1 VAKAETQAQ
10 LLKKEI
16 TKYVALLYE
25 RGLTSS
31 LSGNISVRAE
41 QVVFISPTKVPRYRI
56 RPDDVSVV
64 TMEGKHL
71 EGKHP
76 SSELPIHL
84 AIYNAT
90 ESSAIVHAHSRFA
103 TALACLR
110 RDLEPP
116 DVEGTHLL
124 GRVPLIPYEEP
135 GTSDLC
141 EAVSRGILGRKGVL
155 LQNHGLIAVGANLEQ
170 AFIVAEAIER
180 AAQLTFDLSVLSR
193 L

>member
-1 VAKAETQAQ
+1 LAKTETRAL
-10 LLKKEI
+10 LLKTEI
-16 TKYVALLYE
+16 TKYMGLLYE

-41 QVVFISPTKVPRYRI
+41 QIVFISPTKVPRYRI

-64 TMEGKHL
+64 TMAGEHL
-71 EGKHP
+71 EGKRP
-76 SSELPIHL
+76 SSELPTHL

-103 TALACLR
+103 TALSCLG
-110 RDLEPP
+110 RDLESP
-116 DVEGTHLL
+116 DVEGKHLL

-135 GTSDLC
+135 GTSDLGD
-141 EAVSRGILGRKGVL
+141 AVSRGISGCKGAL

-170 AFIVAEAIER
+170 AFIVAEDIER
-180 AAQLTFDLSVLSR
+180 AAQLTFDLSMLSR
-193 L
+193 P

>member
-1 VAKAETQAQ
+1 MVTIETRAL

-16 TKYVALLYE
+16 TEYMALSYE
-25 RGLTSS
+25 HGLTSS

-41 QVVFISPTKVPRYRI
+41 HVVYISPTKVPRYRI

-64 TMEGKHL
+64 TMMGEHL

-76 SSELPIHL
+76 SSELPTHL
-84 AIYNAT
+84 AIYEAT

-103 TALACLR
+103 TALSCLGN
-110 RDLEPP
+110 DLESP
-116 DVEGTHLL
+116 DVEGKHLL

-135 GTSDLC
+135 GTSDLG
-141 EAVSRGILGRKGVL
+141 EAVSRGILGCKGVL
-155 LQNHGLIAVGANLEQ
+155 LQNHGLIAVGTNLEE

-180 AAQLTFDLSVLSR
+180 AAQLIFDLSVLNR
-193 L
+193 P

>member
-1 VAKAETQAQ
+1 MATIETRAL

-16 TKYVALLYE
+16 TEFMALSYE

-64 TMEGKHL
+64 TMMGEHL

-76 SSELPIHL
+76 SSELPTHL
-84 AIYNAT
+84 AIYKAT

-103 TALACLR
+103 TALSCLGN
-110 RDLEPP
+110 DLESP
-116 DVEGTHLL
+116 DVEGKHLL

-135 GTSDLC
+135 GTSDLGD
-141 EAVSRGILGRKGVL
+141 AVSRGILGCKGVL

-180 AAQLTFDLSVLSR
+180 AAQLIFDLSVLNR
-193 L
+193 P

>member
-1 VAKAETQAQ
+1 MAKIETRAL

-16 TKYVALLYE
+16 TKYMALLYE
-25 RGLTSS
+25 HGLTSS

-56 RPDDVSVV
+56 RSNDVSVV
-64 TMEGKHL
+64 TMAGEHL

-76 SSELPIHL
+76 SSELLTHL

-90 ESSAIVHAHSRFA
+90 EPTAIVHAHSRFA
-103 TALACLR
+103 TALSCLGC
-110 RDLEPP
+110 DLESP
-116 DVEGTHLL
+116 DIEGKHFL
-124 GRVPLIPYEEP
+124 GRVPSIPYEEP
-135 GTSDLC
+135 GTSDLGD
-141 EAVSRGILGRKGVL
+141 AVSRGILGCKGVL

-193 L
+193 P

>member
-1 VAKAETQAQ
+1 MVTIETRAL

-16 TKYVALLYE
+16 TEYMALSYE

-64 TMEGKHL
+64 TMMGEHL

-76 SSELPIHL
+76 SSELPTHL
-84 AIYNAT
+84 AIYKAT
-90 ESSAIVHAHSRFA
+90 ESSAIVHAHSRLA
-103 TALACLR
+103 TALSCLGN
-110 RDLEPP
+110 DLESP
-116 DVEGTHLL
+116 DVEGKHLL

-135 GTSDLC
+135 GTSDLG
-141 EAVSRGILGRKGVL
+141 EAVSRGILGCKGVL
-155 LQNHGLIAVGANLEQ
+155 LQNHGLIAVGTNLEE

-180 AAQLTFDLSVLSR
+180 VAQLIFDLSVLNR
-193 L
+193 P

>member
-1 VAKAETQAQ
+1 MATIETRAL

-16 TKYVALLYE
+16 TEFMALSYE

-64 TMEGKHL
+64 TMMGEHL

-76 SSELPIHL
+76 SSELPTHL
-84 AIYNAT
+84 AIYEAT

-103 TALACLR
+103 TALSCLGN
-110 RDLEPP
+110 DLESP
-116 DVEGTHLL
+116 DVEGKHLL

-135 GTSDLC
+135 GTSDLG
-141 EAVSRGILGRKGVL
+141 EAVSRGILGCKGVL
-155 LQNHGLIAVGANLEQ
+155 LQNHGLIAVGTNLEE

-180 AAQLTFDLSVLSR
+180 AAQLIFDLSVLNR
-193 L
+193 P

>member
-1 VAKAETQAQ
+1 MATIETRAL

-16 TKYVALLYE
+16 TEYMALSYK

-64 TMEGKHL
+64 TMMGEHL

-76 SSELPIHL
+76 SSELPTHL
-84 AIYNAT
+84 AIYKAT

-103 TALACLR
+103 TALSCLGN
-110 RDLEPP
+110 DLESP
-116 DVEGTHLL
+116 DVEGKHLL

-135 GTSDLC
+135 GTSDLG
-141 EAVSRGILGRKGVL
+141 EAVSRGILGCKGVL
-155 LQNHGLIAVGANLEQ
+155 LQNHGLIAVGTNLEE

-180 AAQLTFDLSVLSR
+180 AAQLIFDLSVLNR
-193 L
+193 P

>member
-1 VAKAETQAQ
+1 LAKIETRAL

-16 TKYVALLYE
+16 TKYMALLYE

-64 TMEGKHL
+64 TMAGKHL

-76 SSELPIHL
+76 SSELPTHL
-84 AIYNAT
+84 AIYNAM
-90 ESSAIVHAHSRFA
+90 EPSAIVHAHSRFA
-103 TALACLR
+103 TALSCWGC
-110 RDLEPP
+110 DLESP
-116 DVEGTHLL
+116 DVEGKHLL

-135 GTSDLC
+135 GTSDLGD
-141 EAVSRGILGRKGVL
+141 AVSRGILGCKGIL
-155 LQNHGLIAVGANLEQ
+155 LRNHGLIAVGPNLEQ

-193 L
+193 P

>member
-1 VAKAETQAQ
+1 MATIETRAL

-16 TKYVALLYE
+16 TEYMALSYE

-31 LSGNISVRAE
+31 LSGNISIRTE

-64 TMEGKHL
+64 TMMGEHL

-76 SSELPIHL
+76 SSELPTHL
-84 AIYNAT
+84 AIYKAT

-103 TALACLR
+103 TALSCLGN
-110 RDLEPP
+110 DLESP
-116 DVEGTHLL
+116 DVEGKHLL

-135 GTSDLC
+135 GTYDLG
-141 EAVSRGILGRKGVL
+141 EAVSRGILGCNGAL
-155 LQNHGLIAVGANLEQ
+155 LQNHGLIAVGANLEE

-180 AAQLTFDLSVLSR
+180 AAQLIFDLSVLNR
-193 L
+193 P